1 MHKAF
6 AAVFAVF
13 LSFSTY
19 VHAQTVT
26 VSGECVG
33 VKVYTDGLIITDTTE
48 LTDTNGKSINIA
60 AKYGIKKGDIIK
72 KVNGTDAVSTSVLS
86 EAVKNGEQ
94 ITLSI
99 LHNSDIYDVTITP
112 VTTKDGAKLGL
123 WLRDST
129 AGLGTITCS
138 IGDRFIAL
146 GHGICD
152 IDTGDIMP
160 VKHGIIQKCSKTGI
174 TKGKPGMP
182 GAITGSINGTKLGE
196 ISSNTEYGLSGTV
209 QSPIEGT
216 DLATADS
223 REIRLGNASILA
235 DVDGEGIK
243 EYSIK
248 IKQLSPCS
256 SAGKDMIIEITDKEL
271 IKKTGGI
278 IQGMSG
284 SPIIQNNKLIGAITH
299 VFVNNPTR
307 GYGIF
312 IENMLENTKYL
323 IL

>member
-60 AKYGIKKGDIIK
+60 SKYGIKKGDIIK

-94 ITLSI
+94 VTLSI
-99 LHNSDIYDVTITP
+99 LHNSDIFDVTITP

-223 REIRLGNASILA
+223 RAIRLGNASILA

-278 IQGMSG
+278 IQGM
-284 SPIIQNNKLIGAITH
+284 
-299 VFVNNPTR
+299 
-307 GYGIF
+307 
-312 IENMLENTKYL
+312 
-323 IL
+323 

>member
-223 REIRLGNASILA
+223 RAIRLGNASILA

-312 IENMLENTKYL
+312 IENMLAEAEK
-323 IL
+323 IK

>member
-72 KVNGTDAVSTSVLS
+72 KVNGTDAISTSVLS

-94 ITLSI
+94 VTLSI

-223 REIRLGNASILA
+223 RAIRLGNASILA

-284 SPIIQNNKLIGAITH
+284 SPIIQNGKLVGAVTH
-299 VFVNNPTR
+299 VFVNDPTK

-312 IENMLENTKYL
+312 IENMLTEAKK
-323 IL
+323 

>member
-48 LTDTNGKSINIA
+48 LTDTNGKAINIA

-94 ITLSI
+94 VTLSI
-99 LHNSDIYDVTITP
+99 LHNSDIFDVTITP

-160 VKHGIIQKCSKTGI
+160 VKHGIIQKCNKTGI

-223 REIRLGNASILA
+223 RAIRLGNASILA

-299 VFVNNPTR
+299 VCVN
-307 GYGIF
+307 
-312 IENMLENTKYL
+312 L
-323 IL
+323 

>member
-72 KVNGTDAVSTSVLS
+72 KVNGTDAISTSVLS

-223 REIRLGNASILA
+223 RAIRLGNASILA

-271 IKKTGGI
+271 IKRTGGI

-284 SPIIQNNKLIGAITH
+284 SPIVQDGKLIGAVTH
-299 VFVNNPTR
+299 VFVNDPTK

-312 IENMLENTKYL
+312 IENMLTEAKK
-323 IL
+323 